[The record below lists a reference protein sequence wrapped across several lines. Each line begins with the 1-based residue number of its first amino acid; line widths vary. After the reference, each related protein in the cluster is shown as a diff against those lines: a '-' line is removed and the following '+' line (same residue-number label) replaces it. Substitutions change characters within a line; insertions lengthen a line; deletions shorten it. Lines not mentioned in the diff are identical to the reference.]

1 METGLRDRVAVVA
14 GASAGLG
21 KAAARAL
28 AAEGVKLAIC
38 SRSEQRI
45 NAAAE
50 EIRTA
55 TGAEVLALAAD
66 LSKPESSAQLV
77 RAAVER
83 YGRLDVLV
91 TNAGGPPPGTF
102 DDITDEQW
110 EAAFQTTLMSAV
122 RLSRE
127 ALPHMR
133 ARKWGRIINFT
144 SSSVKAPI
152 DRLLL
157 SNAMRAAV
165 VGMAKTLSN
174 EVASEGIT
182 VNNIGP
188 GRIYTDRIRQLDED
202 RAHVTGSTPEDVQ
215 RQWAAQIPA
224 RRYGDPEE
232 MASLTVFLASEQA
245 SYITGTTVQVDGGMI
260 RSLF

>member
-1 METGLRDRVAVVA
+1 MDTGLRGKVALIA

-21 KAAARAL
+21 KAAAQAL
-28 AAEGVKLAIC
+28 AAEGARIAIC

-50 EIRTA
+50 EIRAA
-55 TGAEVLALAAD
+55 TGAEVLPLAAD
-66 LSKPESSAQLV
+66 LSKPEEPARIV
-77 RAAVER
+77 RAAVGR
-83 YGRLDVLV
+83 YGALHVLV

-102 DDITDEQW
+102 DDITEEQW

-122 RLSRE
+122 RLIRE

-133 ARKWGRIINFT
+133 AQRWGRIINFT

-165 VGMAKTLSN
+165 VGMAKTVSN

-188 GRIYTDRIRQLDED
+188 GRIFTDRIHQLDED
-202 RAHVTGSTPEDVQ
+202 RARAIGSTPEEVQ

-224 RRYGDPEE
+224 RRYGEPEE

-245 SYITGTTVQVDGGMI
+245 SYITGTSIQVDGGML